1 MLKTKDQP
9 KLIRITTV
17 PISLKLLLTGQMRY
31 MRERGF
37 EVLMISANGRERA
50 EVVAAEQCPHR
61 IVPMTRAITPWQD
74 LKCLFALIQIFRKEK
89 PDIVHSHTPKAGL
102 LGMLAAKIA
111 GVPVRL
117 HTVAGMPLMT
127 AAGSKRRLL
136 MWMEKLTYRAA
147 GKVLPN
153 SRSLYDFILK
163 NRLAA
168 AEKLHLIGEGS
179 SNGID
184 LERFSPEKISPE
196 KLERIKNQIGCEV
209 GQVWLLA
216 VGRVVVDKGIGELL
230 RAFLILEKE
239 FPALRLLLLGP
250 LEKERPE
257 ETLPADL
264 IQTIQTHPGIV
275 HISWSDEVEYFMHAA
290 DLLVHPSYREGFPN
304 VLLQAGAM
312 GCPIVC
318 SNISG
323 NSDIVEHEKTGLLF
337 EVKNAND
344 LAEKLRIALTK
355 PDLTNIY
362 AAALRRRIEDNFS
375 RKAIHEKLHRYY
387 LDLMKENA

>member
-1 MLKTKDQP
+1 M
-9 KLIRITTV
+9 IRITTV

-31 MRERGF
+31 MRERSF
-37 EVLMISANGRERA
+37 EVLMISADGKERA
-50 EVVAAEQCPHR
+50 EVIAAEQCPHR
-61 IVPMTRAITPWQD
+61 VVPMTRAITPWQD

-111 GVPVRL
+111 RVPVRL

-127 AAGSKRRLL
+127 ASGNKRRLL

-163 NRLAA
+163 NRLTAA
-168 AEKLHLIGEGS
+168 GKLHMIGEGS

-184 LERFSPEKISPE
+184 LERFSPEKINPE
-196 KLERIKNQIGCEV
+196 KLEGIKNKIGCEA
-209 GQVWLLA
+209 GQIWLLA

-250 LEKERPE
+250 LERERPE

-264 IQTIQTHPGIV
+264 IEMIQNHSGIV
-275 HISWSDEVEYFMHAA
+275 HINWSDEVEYFMCAA
-290 DLLVHPSYREGFPN
+290 DLLVHPSHREGFPN

-312 GCPIVC
+312 GCPVVC
-318 SNISG
+318 SNIPG
-323 NSDIVEHEKTGLLF
+323 NSDIVEHQKTGLLF
-337 EVKNAND
+337 EVKNADD
-344 LAEKLRIALTK
+344 LAEKLHTALTQ
-355 PDLTNIY
+355 PNLVRTC
-362 AAALRRRIEDNFS
+362 ATVLRGHIEKNFS

-387 LDLMKENA
+387 LDLMEKNG